1 MFEILFSQTV
11 ILDLSKPGIS
21 KNGRSSSILG
31 PKEKETLFM
40 QLKTFFYVKQ
50 IHVSN
55 FQRKGVPGNL

>member
-31 PKEKETLFM
+31 PKEKEASFM
-40 QLKTFFYVKQ
+40 QFKTFFYVKE